1 MKPNRRERR
10 MFCRRV
16 LVDRRRDD
24 DDVIE
29 HVIRGVRREYVR
41 ATGDDRAPRV
51 KK

>member
-10 MFCRRV
+10 TLCRRV
-16 LVDRRRDD
+16 LVDRLRDD
-24 DDVIE
+24 DDLVE
-29 HVIRGVRREYVR
+29 HVIRGARREYVR